1 MTTAMTRLIYS
12 LKLHRHGHIL
22 RARQRT
28 RQIAG
33 LLGYGPSEQSAISA
47 AVFAVAYKSVADR
60 KTAKI
65 QFLLSEE
72 SLVIRCILCADG
84 KIDRAILPYRPSAGA
99 PQSRSSFTELKP
111 ACLGDLTLEPGRM
124 ILTFPLPDQ
133 APHLDAADLPW
144 LIRELGRI
152 TPFDPL
158 EEFYQLNRELLR
170 LLRLAKMK
178 NETKNHGEH
187 AA

>member
-33 LLGYGPSEQSAISA
+33 LLGYGPSEQSAVSA
-47 AVFAVAYKSVADR
+47 AVFAVAYKSVADG

-65 QFLLSEE
+65 QFLLGEGI
-72 SLVIRCILCADG
+72 LVIRCIFCADG
-84 KIDRAILPYRPSAGA
+84 KIDRAILPFRPSAGA
-99 PQSRSSFTELKP
+99 SQSRMSFTELKP
-111 ACLGDLTLEPGRM
+111 ACFGDLTLEPGRM

-133 APHLDAADLPW
+133 TPRLDAADLPW

-158 EEFYQLNRELLR
+158 EEFFQLNRELLR
-170 LLRLAKMK
+170 LLRLAKME
-178 NETKNHGEH
+178 NQTKNYGEH

>member
-1 MTTAMTRLIYS
+1 MIRLIYS
-12 LKLHRHGHIL
+12 LKLRRHQHIL

-33 LLGYGPSEQSAISA
+33 LLGYEPSHQSAVSA
-47 AVFAVAYKSVADR
+47 AVFAIAYKSVVDR

-65 QFLLSEE
+65 KFLLGDDN
-72 SLVIRCILCADG
+72 LLIRCILCADG
-84 KIDRAILPYRPSAGA
+84 KVDLVPF
-99 PQSRSSFTELKP
+99 SRSKSPASFSLRKPFAELKP
-111 ACLGDLTLEPGRM
+111 TTFGDLNLEPGRM
-124 ILTFPLPDQ
+124 TLTFPLPAQ
-133 APHLDAADLPW
+133 SPRLDAADLPW
-144 LIRELGRI
+144 LIREIGRI

-170 LLRLAKMK
+170 LLRLAKIDDQA
-178 NETKNHGEH
+178 ENHGEH